1 MTTAKR
7 TRILIVEDNPDI
19 SELLVIR
26 LGLAGYATC
35 KAKDSEQAFNML
47 ASFKPHG
54 VLLDIGLPGRD
65 GFAVL
70 QAMQENVKWR
80 DIPVL
85 MLTARQAM
93 GDIKMALSL
102 GAKDYVSKPFD
113 DQKLLLRIARM
124 LGASGASKIKPE
136 QTSYVWKN

>member
-1 MTTAKR
+1 MSNANR

-35 KAKDSEQAFNML
+35 KAKDAEQAFDML

-70 QAMQENVKWR
+70 KAMQENIKWR
-80 DIPVL
+80 DVPVL

-102 GAKDYVSKPFD
+102 GAKDYVAKPFD

-124 LGASGASKIKPE
+124 LGATGAAKIKPE